1 VVSGTASPA
10 TDQRLRAALFG
21 VWLLVLGAA
30 AVSLVVSPVEEMVSI
45 EVVIFSFAALYG
57 FGVWPVLPTVASV
70 LGFGAFAAIVMVPR
84 TLRGELPPV
93 ELIEVVAPVALAG
106 IVMFHVRR
114 RVQAVDRANQLAEA
128 DRRRA
133 SARDRL
139 SRMTSHEL
147 RTPLTIAGGYVEHLL
162 ADERDDD
169 RREDLLTV
177 RDELAQLGRVSERL
191 VRAVSLDLGA
201 PEEPTDVCAML
212 EEVRRRWSG
221 VVDREIVVD
230 SRVHLV
236 PVNGERLR
244 AALDTLVENSV
255 RYTVDG
261 DRICL
266 FSALVDGHAEVG
278 VADSGSG
285 LSNELI
291 SRIVTDAD
299 APQDE
304 VDTSPGAEAAAQ
316 RLRDM
321 YSRTGF
327 GLRLVAGIAQTAGG
341 WVVASRSVY
350 GGARVAIA
358 VPIPR
363 GVGDGI
369 RHHGQHRVAATAT
382 SEAVPG

>member
-1 VVSGTASPA
+1 MSGTASPG
-10 TDQRLRAALFG
+10 TEQRLGTGLFAT
-21 VWLLVLGAA
+21 WLLILVAA
-30 AVSLVVSPVEEMVSI
+30 AVSLVLSPVQEMVTI

-57 FGVWPVLPTVASV
+57 FGVWPVVPTAASV
-70 LGFGAFAAIVMVPR
+70 AVFGVFAAAVMVPR
-84 TLRGELPPV
+84 TMQGELPAV
-93 ELIEVVAPVALAG
+93 ELIEVVAPMALAG

-114 RVQAVDRANQLAEA
+114 RVQAVDRANRLAEA

-133 SARDRL
+133 AARDRL

-162 ADERDDD
+162 VDERDDL

-177 RDELAQLGRVSERL
+177 RDELFQLGRVTERL

-201 PEEPTDVCAML
+201 PEDSTDVCAML

-221 VVDREIVVD
+221 IVDRDLVVD

-255 RYTVDG
+255 RYTDDG

-285 LSNELI
+285 LSDELI
-291 SRIVTDAD
+291 SRIVSDAD

-304 VDTSPGAEAAAQ
+304 VDTTPGADAASQ

-358 VPIPR
+358 VPVPR

-369 RHHGQHRVAATAT
+369 RVHGQHRVATAT
-382 SEAVPG
+382 SEAVSG